1 MRTRIKA
8 LLALAGFLLA
18 APVAQAQ
25 RGAGSYQV
33 IVNAN
38 NPVSSVDARQLSR
51 MFRKEIT
58 RWADG
63 TPVAP
68 VDQKADSPARAAFS
82 TGVHGRSPALIAE
95 YWRQQIF
102 SGRSIPPAEKASDA
116 EVMEFVRT
124 NPGAVGYVS
133 ATAPLGAGVKAVT
146 IGK

>member
-1 MRTRIKA
+1 MRTRIK
-8 LLALAGFLLA
+8 LLVALAGVLLA
-18 APVAQAQ
+18 APALPAQ
-25 RGAGSYQV
+25 RAAGSFQV

-63 TPVAP
+63 SAVAP
-68 VDQKADSPARAAFS
+68 VDQKPDSPARAAFS

-95 YWRQQIF
+95 FWRQQIF
-102 SGRSIPPAEKASDA
+102 SGRSVPPTEKASDA
-116 EVMEFVRT
+116 EVMEFVRA

-133 ATAPLGAGVKAVT
+133 STAPLGAGVKAVT
-146 IGK
+146 VGR